1 MAGGVKVESSSTPDT
16 GRRVRGVTGRPLL
29 VLLHG
34 TRFDAREWD
43 GYAERIPEADLVCVD
58 LPGHGSR
65 AGEPWTTDGI
75 ERAVDDAI
83 VAHVP
88 DSTPLCPGGATGRPV
103 ILAGHSLGGYV
114 AARLA
119 AQRPHAYAAVVTIGA
134 AADPTRH
141 PVLLHLYSD
150 FSRVLQ
156 LVGPARM
163 AGVANRI
170 MGTLGADAT
179 RLPDDTGYAVLPDA
193 WADIA
198 EHAGIHE
205 IAEIDCPVWIV
216 AGAFDQLGIDSRA
229 YAAAA
234 RDGHRRLIPRAT
246 HLAPITHPEQVAAVL
261 REAVLDVLGT
271 PAK

>member
-1 MAGGVKVESSSTPDT
+1 M
-16 GRRVRGVTGRPLL
+16 TGRPLL

-88 DSTPLCPGGATGRPV
+88 DSTPLSPGRTSGRPV

-114 AARLA
+114 ATRLA
-119 AQRPHAYAAVVTIGA
+119 AKRPSAYAAVVTIGA
-134 AADPTRH
+134 EADPTRH

-150 FSRVLQ
+150 FSRVME